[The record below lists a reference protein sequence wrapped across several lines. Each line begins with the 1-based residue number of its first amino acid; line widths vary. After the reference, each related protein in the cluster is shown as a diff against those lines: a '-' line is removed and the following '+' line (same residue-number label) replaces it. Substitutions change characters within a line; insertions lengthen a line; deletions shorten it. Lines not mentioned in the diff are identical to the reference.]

1 MLITRILGVA
11 VLVTLSSCCK
21 PLVSETLP
29 VTLRAQEESNWC
41 WAASG
46 EMVSEFITGGNVQ
59 QCAEVNRRYGRNDCC
74 NNPTPAACNRTGWPD
89 DLLTAAG
96 LTWTRTTD
104 SALSLAMVKSQ
115 ISRQSSCWARPF
127 AFTWRWTNGGGHMM
141 VARGYRV
148 LELRGVKFGE
158 FTLPGLK
165 IDMVQVNN
173 PLPVDVGTV
182 EWVTYA
188 NYVSGA
194 GHTHWHDYHSI
205 RVAP

>member
-1 MLITRILGVA
+1 
-11 VLVTLSSCCK
+11 
-21 PLVSETLP
+21 
-29 VTLRAQEESNWC
+29 
-41 WAASG
+41 
-46 EMVSEFITGGNVQ
+46 
-59 QCAEVNRRYGRNDCC
+59 
-74 NNPTPAACNRTGWPD
+74 
-89 DLLTAAG
+89 
-96 LTWTRTTD
+96 
-104 SALSLAMVKSQ
+104 
-115 ISRQSSCWARPF
+115 
-127 AFTWRWTNGGGHMM
+127 MM
-141 VARGYRV
+141 VARGYRL